1 MGWRNSFIGL
11 ENICEGGGGRTGHIF
26 FGKVLVRRGEGG
38 LIINA
43 FPTGDSIKANKVL
56 NFLLGSEYFF
66 FPLGVG
72 GG

>member
-1 MGWRNSFIGL
+1 MTGEGAGLLIYFLGRFWFGW
-11 ENICEGGGGRTGHIF
+11 
-26 FGKVLVRRGEGG
+26 GEGG

-56 NFLLGSEYFF
+56 NSLLGSEYSF

>member
-1 MGWRNSFIGL
+1 M
-11 ENICEGGGGRTGHIF
+11 CEGGGGRTAHIF
-26 FGKVLVRRGEGG
+26 FGKVLVRMGGG

-56 NFLLGSEYFF
+56 NSVLGSEYSF